1 MAYLHPTQASADLT
15 DYSSDEVERTYRKV
29 FFKLIPFLF
38 FCYIVSYID
47 RVNISFAKLQFM
59 KDLGFSEAAYGF
71 GAGLFF
77 IGYVLFEVPSNLW
90 MQRVG
95 ARITLLRIM
104 VVWGLVSSA
113 MMFVSTPLQF
123 YVMRFILGVAE
134 AGFFPG
140 ILFYLTGWFPAARR
154 ARVTGFFMMACA
166 AAGIIGGPIS
176 GLIMTRL
183 AGVYGLQGWQ
193 WLFLIEGLPSVLLG
207 ITAYFVLSDN
217 PKEAHWLTDKERGL
231 LLSELAADEKK
242 KPKSAGHGLREAF
255 TNPKIY
261 IGALV
266 YFAVLMP
273 FNAIGFWTP
282 TILKD
287 LGVKSVMDIGLLSSL
302 VFLAAGAGTYFVG
315 KSSDKHME
323 RRWHFAICGIVTTLC
338 FVLLPLVGHN
348 LVLSLLLLSVAAA
361 ASYGAFV
368 VFWTIPQTFLSGK
381 AMAGGLAMIT
391 SLGGIGGFVS
401 PTVVGWLKNSTGS
414 ASYGL
419 IGLGVVLLLG
429 IVILFIA
436 LPADKNSVGVRS

>member
-1 MAYLHPTQASADLT
+1 MAYLHPIQATAHIT
-15 DYSSDEVERTYRKV
+15 DFSPDEVERTYRKV

-38 FCYIVSYID
+38 FCYIVSYVD

-59 KDLGFSEAAYGF
+59 QDLGFSEAAYGF

-95 ARITLLRIM
+95 ARRTLLRIM
-104 VVWGLVSSA
+104 VMWGLVSSA
-113 MMFVSTPLQF
+113 MMFVNTSLEF

-166 AAGIIGGPIS
+166 AAGIIGGPVS
-176 GLIMTRL
+176 GLIMTKL
-183 AGVYGLQGWQ
+183 AGVHGLHGWQ
-193 WLFLIEGLPSVLLG
+193 WLFLLEGLPSVMLGISAYFFLSDSPREARWLTEAERDLLLG
-207 ITAYFVLSDN
+207 
-217 PKEAHWLTDKERGL
+217 
-231 LLSELAADEKK
+231 ELAADEKK
-242 KPKSAGHGLREAF
+242 KPKMSNRGMREAF
-255 TNPKIY
+255 VNPKVY
-261 IGALV
+261 IGCLV

-287 LGVKSVMDIGLLSSL
+287 LGVQSVMNIGLLTSL
-302 VFLAAGAGTYFVG
+302 VFIAAAAGTYLVG
-315 KSSDKHME
+315 RSSDKRME
-323 RRWHFAICGIVTTLC
+323 RRWHFAVCGIVTTLC
-338 FVLLPLVGHN
+338 FALLPLAAHN
-348 LVLSLLLLSVAAA
+348 LVFSMLLLSTAAA
-361 ASYGAFV
+361 TSYGGFV
-368 VFWTIPQTFLSGK
+368 VFWTIPQTFLSGS

-391 SLGGIGGFVS
+391 SIGGVGGFVS
-401 PTVVGWLKNSTGS
+401 PTVVGLLKNSTGS

-419 IGLGVVLLLG
+419 IGLGAILLVG
-429 IVILFIA
+429 IVILFVG
-436 LPADKNSVGVRS
+436 LPAEKSSVAIAP